1 MAALAAPP
9 HFFFAQSKKCVYL
22 CRMKNIK
29 LTIEEARAALA
40 GRGFTKESLETI
52 LETLTAASKTA
63 PKWLVIA
70 LKTLAYLIGLLLA
83 GYGTEAA
90 AATIFHF

>member
-1 MAALAAPP
+1 
-9 HFFFAQSKKCVYL
+9 
-22 CRMKNIK
+22 MKNIK
-29 LTIEEARAALA
+29 ITIDEARAALE
-40 GRGFTKESLETI
+40 GRGYTKESLETI
-52 LETLTAASKTA
+52 LGALKSASKDA
-63 PKWLVIA
+63 PKWWVIV